1 MMKRYILFALA
12 DLFLLLLAFGLTHL
26 LNYQHLN
33 ISETSYHLLRF
44 QIFVF
49 LAVSLA
55 ARKFTRIP
63 ELSFI
68 MGAGLLLKTGLAIM
82 FFLSLI
88 IVSLQMMHFSRT
100 MAYGTITI
108 LVILEIAALALFQWI
123 KGPVPHPGRYP
134 VKSRIM
140 DIPRSLVLLDGAL
153 LVGAF
158 FLITY
163 CKRGTIVL
171 TDPYDDILVF
181 LLSLWLVSSLVTR
194 KFSKDNFNN
203 FFSALGP
210 AIRTT
215 LFMAIG
221 LAFFI
226 FLLRLGPIS
235 RFQAFGPLPLF
246 LVLEMFI
253 FSLYVN
259 YRKYSQDGRD
269 IEDAGEVRTLLGSGQ
284 DRVPLDPEPQGPV
297 KDPVDR
303 KLKHALE
310 FFDPKI
316 FDFLSTHVDLGRIDR
331 GKCALLSTDNMFN
344 LQVYER
350 KNMNLIIN
358 LHKINDIRWFNRY
371 FLLGH
376 EKLKPGGY
384 LVGKAH
390 TFTTHRDYFH
400 SRYPRFLSTIFYS
413 LSFTW
418 GRVFP
423 KLPWLK
429 KFYFAV
435 TKGRNR
441 MVSRAE
447 ILGRLCFCGYEIVAE
462 QEIGHRFFFIARKI
476 SRPCVDEN
484 PTFGPLVRLR
494 RSGLGGKPITVY
506 KFRTM
511 YPFSE
516 YLQKYVYENHSLKE
530 GGKFKDDYRVTGW
543 GAFMRKTWLDEL
555 PMLYNWVRGDLRL
568 VGVRPLS
575 SQYLE
580 LYTQELRELRQKV
593 KPGLL
598 PPFYADMP
606 TTLQEIMDSE
616 RRYIESYLRQP
627 LRTQVRYFIKCVYN
641 IVIKRKR
648 SG

>member
-1 MMKRYILFALA
+1 MTRFIFLAAA

-33 ISETSYHLLRF
+33 ISETSYQLLRF
-44 QIFVF
+44 QVFVF

-63 ELSFI
+63 DLSFI
-68 MGAGLLLKTGLAIM
+68 MGAGLLLKTGLAVM

-88 IVSLQMMHFSRT
+88 IVGLQMMHFSRT

-108 LVILEIAALALFQWI
+108 FVVLEIAALALYQWI

-134 VKSRIM
+134 VKSRAM
-140 DIPRSLVLLDGAL
+140 DIPRSLILLDGAL
-153 LVGAF
+153 LVGAY
-158 FLITY
+158 FLVTY
-163 CKRGTIVL
+163 CKRGTIIL
-171 TDPYDDILVF
+171 TDPYDDILVI
-181 LLSLWLVSSLVTR
+181 LLGLWLVSSLVTR

-203 FFSALGP
+203 FFSAFGP
-210 AIRTT
+210 AIRTVV
-215 LFMAIG
+215 FMAIG

-235 RFQAFGPLPLF
+235 RFQAFGALPFF
-246 LVLEMFI
+246 LVLEMFL

-259 YRKYSQDGRD
+259 YRKYNRDGRD

-316 FDFLSTHVDLGRIDR
+316 FEFLSTHVDLGRIDR
-331 GKCALLSTDNMFN
+331 VGCALLSTDNMFN

-350 KNMNLIIN
+350 ENMNLIIN

-390 TFTTHRDYFH
+390 TFTTHRDYFR

-476 SRPCVDEN
+476 SSPSMDEN
-484 PTFGPLVRLR
+484 PTFGPLVRLKR
-494 RSGLGGKPITVY
+494 TGLNGQPITVY

-516 YLQKYVYENHSLKE
+516 YLQKYVFDMY
-530 GGKFKDDYRVTGW
+530 GTKDGDKIKNDFRITGW
-543 GAFMRKTWLDEL
+543 GKVFRKLWIDEL
-555 PMLYNWVRGDLRL
+555 PMLYNWLRGELKL

-575 SQYLE
+575 AHKLSTYPLS
-580 LYTQELRELRQKV
+580 LQEKRTKV

-598 PPFYADMP
+598 PPFYADRP
-606 TTLQEIMDSE
+606 TTVEGFFQAEE
-616 RRYIESYLRQP
+616 KYLEAYMKQP
-627 LRTQVRYFIKCVYN
+627 VKTDIKYFWVILWN
-641 IVIKRKR
+641 IVVRKAR

>member
-1 MMKRYILFALA
+1 MTRFTILAAA

-33 ISETSYHLLRF
+33 ISETSFHLLRL
-44 QIFVF
+44 QIIVW

-63 ELSFI
+63 ELSLI
-68 MGAGLLLKTGLAIM
+68 MGAGLLLKTGLAVM

-88 IVSLQMMHFSRT
+88 IVGLHLTHFSRT
-100 MAYGTITI
+100 MAYGTIT
-108 LVILEIAALALFQWI
+108 LFVVLEIAALALYQWI

-134 VKSRIM
+134 IKSRAM
-140 DIPRSLVLLDGAL
+140 DIPRSLIFVDGAL
-153 LVGAF
+153 LVGAY
-158 FLITY
+158 FLVTF
-163 CKRGTIVL
+163 CKRGTIIL
-171 TDPYDDILVF
+171 TDPYDDILVI
-181 LLSLWLVSSLVTR
+181 LLGLWLLFSLVTS

-203 FFSALGP
+203 FFSAFGP

-215 LFMAIG
+215 LFMATG

-235 RFQAFGPLPLF
+235 RFQAFGALPLF
-246 LVLEMFI
+246 LVLEMFV

-259 YRKYSQDGRD
+259 YRKYNRDGRD
-269 IEDAGEVRTLLGSGQ
+269 IEDAEEVRTMLGSGL
-284 DRVPLDPEPQGPV
+284 DRVSLDPEPAGPV
-297 KDPVDR
+297 KDPVDK

-310 FFDPKI
+310 FFDPRI
-316 FDFLSTHVDLGRIDR
+316 FEFLNTHVDLSRIDR
-331 GKCALLSTDNMFN
+331 SNCALLSTDNMFN
-344 LQVYER
+344 LEVYEQE
-350 KNMNLIIN
+350 NMNLIIN
-358 LHKINDIRWFNRY
+358 LHKVNDIRWFNRY

-390 TFTTHRDYFH
+390 TFTTHRDYF
-400 SRYPRFLSTIFYS
+400 RGKYPRYLNTIFYS

-429 KFYFAV
+429 KIYFAV

-462 QEIGHRFFFIARKI
+462 QEIGYRFFFIARKI
-476 SRPCVDEN
+476 SSPSMDEN

-516 YLQKYVYENHSLKE
+516 YLQKYVYEHHSLKT
-530 GGKFKDDYRVTGW
+530 GGKFKDDFRVTGW

-555 PMLYNWVRGDLRL
+555 PMLFNWVRGDLRL

-575 SQYLE
+575 GQYLD
-580 LYTQELRELRQKV
+580 LYTPELRELRQKV

-606 TTLQEIMDSE
+606 ESIEEIMDSE